1 MQYSVLLVE
10 DDAQIREIIT
20 DSFMEKSSDTI
31 KITTA
36 DNGEIGLELAESAQF
51 DLIILDVMLPGIDGF
66 SIMRAIRKR
75 SDVPVIILTARTR
88 EEDILYGYELGCDD
102 YVTKPFSTATLYAK
116 VLALINR
123 DKRTVT
129 SHVIS
134 CGVISV
140 DTRALSVSVSGE
152 EIALPPVEYRLLMCL
167 LQNKGWVVD
176 RERLLNTV
184 WGQDYY
190 GGTRVVDNHIK
201 KLRQLL
207 KEGGKQ
213 IKTVI
218 SQGYKITD

>member
-20 DSFMEKSSDTI
+20 DSFSEKSSDTI

-36 DNGEIGLELAESAQF
+36 DNGETGLELAGSAEF

-66 SIMRAIRKR
+66 SIMRSIRKR
-75 SDVPVIILTARTR
+75 SDVPVIFLTARSR

-140 DTRALSVSVSGE
+140 DTRALSVFVSDE
-152 EIALPPVEYRLLMCL
+152 EITLPPVEYRLLMCL

-176 RERLLNTV
+176 RERLLNNV

-207 KEGGKQ
+207 KDGGKQ

>member
-1 MQYSVLLVE
+1 MQYNVLLVE

-20 DSFMEKSSDTI
+20 DSFSEKSSDTI

-36 DNGEIGLELAESAQF
+36 DNGETGLELTESTEF

-66 SIMRAIRKR
+66 SIMRSIRKR
-75 SDVPVIILTARTR
+75 SDVPVIFLTARSR

-167 LQNKGWVVD
+167 LQNQGWVVG

>member
-20 DSFMEKSSDTI
+20 DSFSEKSSDTI

-36 DNGEIGLELAESAQF
+36 DNGETGLELAGSAEF

-66 SIMRAIRKR
+66 SIMRSIRKR
-75 SDVPVIILTARTR
+75 SDVPVIFLTARSR

-102 YVTKPFSTATLYAK
+102 YVTKPFSTANLFAK
-116 VLALINR
+116 VFALINR

-140 DTRALSVSVSGE
+140 DTRALSVFVSDE
-152 EIALPPVEYRLLMCL
+152 EITLPPVEYRLLMCL

-176 RERLLNTV
+176 RERLLNNV

-207 KEGGKQ
+207 KDGGKQ

>member
-1 MQYSVLLVE
+1 MQYNVLLVE

-20 DSFMEKSSDTI
+20 DSFSEKSSDTI

-36 DNGEIGLELAESAQF
+36 DNGETGLELTESTEF

-66 SIMRAIRKR
+66 SIMRSIRKR
-75 SDVPVIILTARTR
+75 SDVPVIFLTARSR

>member
-134 CGVISV
+134 CGLISV
-140 DTRALSVSVSGE
+140 DTRAL
-152 EIALPPVEYRLLMCL
+152 L
-167 LQNKGWVVD
+167 
-176 RERLLNTV
+176 
-184 WGQDYY
+184 
-190 GGTRVVDNHIK
+190 
-201 KLRQLL
+201 
-207 KEGGKQ
+207 
-213 IKTVI
+213 
-218 SQGYKITD
+218 